1 MDRLSPLDA
10 SFLHIEDDVNHMHI
24 GSIGIFEGPPPA
36 YEDLTRTV
44 AGRLHLVPRYR
55 QKVATVPLS
64 LGRPVWVD
72 DPYFTV
78 EYHVR
83 HTALPAPGGDAE
95 LRRLVGRVMSQQLDR
110 SKPLWEMWMVEGLDD
125 NRWAMVS
132 KVHHCLVDGVSGAEL
147 MAVVFDL
154 SPDVPEP
161 VDDDWRP
168 APEPSALQ
176 LARDATVGLV
186 TSPYEQMRAVGA
198 MLRRPRWALD
208 AAQEVAKGSVALS
221 SIVKPTAPTSLN
233 GPIGPH
239 RTYVWET
246 ARLADVKAIRL
257 AHGGT
262 VNDVVLALITRGFR
276 DLLTSRG
283 EAVEDRVIRTLV
295 PVSVRPR
302 DAGGTATG
310 DGTLENKVSAMF
322 AELPV
327 GIDDPVERLHAI
339 SAQLSDLKESKQ
351 ALAGEAI
358 TSLGGFAPP
367 MLLSLGMRV
376 ASRAA
381 RRMGNLDTVT
391 TNVPGPQFPLYSC
404 GRRLLRACPYVPLA
418 APLRV
423 GVSIFSYDGELTF
436 GVTGDYDSASDIDV
450 LAKGI
455 GAGVAELLP
464 SANGHREGAG
474 AAATDGARATPTGTV
489 TAQGTAAVS
498 NGRRSSGRAAKPA
511 GRPAGGKAT
520 AGKAT
525 AGKASA
531 GKPSAGK
538 ATAGKP
544 SAGKATAGKPSA
556 GKATAGKATPKSKAT
571 RSQTAGAARKT
582 SGPKSTKRGTARKAS
597 GGKARKTAKAAA
609 SNARKSAGGDA
620 T

>member
-24 GSIGIFEGPPPA
+24 GSTGIFEGPPPA

-55 QKVATVPLS
+55 QKVAAVPLS

-72 DPYFTV
+72 DPYFAV

-161 VDDDWRP
+161 VDDGWRP
-168 APEPSALQ
+168 APEPSPLQ

-186 TSPYEQMRAVGA
+186 TSPYEQMRAVGSL
-198 MLRRPRWALD
+198 LRRPRRALD

-246 ARLADVKAIRL
+246 ARLTDVKTIRL

-283 EAVEDRVIRTLV
+283 EPVQDRVIRTLV

-302 DAGGTATG
+302 NAAGTATG
-310 DGTLENKVSAMF
+310 DGTMENKVSAMF

-376 ASRAA
+376 AARAA

-436 GVTGDYDSASDIDV
+436 GVTGDYDTASDIDV
-450 LAKGI
+450 LAEGI
-455 GAGVAELLP
+455 GVGVSELLP
-464 SANGHREGAG
+464 SANGHRQG
-474 AAATDGARATPTGTV
+474 AAAADGATATATGT
-489 TAQGTAAVS
+489 GTAHGTEAVS
-498 NGRRSSGRAAKPA
+498 NGRRSSARAAKAA
-511 GRPAGGKAT
+511 GRSA
-520 AGKAT
+520 AGKAR
-525 AGKASA
+525 AGKAR
-531 GKPSAGK
+531 AGK
-538 ATAGKP
+538 ARAR
-544 SAGKATAGKPSA
+544 
-556 GKATAGKATPKSKAT
+556 KATPKSKAT
-571 RSQTAGAARKT
+571 GSPRAGGRARKA
-582 SGPKSTKRGTARKAS
+582 SGPKSTKQGTARKAS
-597 GGKARKTAKAAA
+597 GGRAGKSAKAAA
-609 SNARKSAGGDA
+609 SNATKSTGGDA